1 MIAAAD
7 HTLAVAIIVVIGC
20 IVIAAIIAITVL
32 LYEESDLLKLGA
44 LNKRLDVIETRI
56 IELQQQ
62 WAEWKAGK

>member
-44 LNKRLDVIETRI
+44 LNKRLDVIEARI
-56 IELQQQ
+56 TELQQQ
-62 WAEWKAGK
+62 WAEWKEHK

>member
-7 HTLAVAIIVVIGC
+7 HTLAVAIIVMIGL
-20 IVIAAIIAITVL
+20 IVIVAIIAITVL

-44 LNKRLDVIETRI
+44 LNKRLDVIEARI
-56 IELQQQ
+56 TELQQQ

>member
-44 LNKRLDVIETRI
+44 LNKRLDVIEARI